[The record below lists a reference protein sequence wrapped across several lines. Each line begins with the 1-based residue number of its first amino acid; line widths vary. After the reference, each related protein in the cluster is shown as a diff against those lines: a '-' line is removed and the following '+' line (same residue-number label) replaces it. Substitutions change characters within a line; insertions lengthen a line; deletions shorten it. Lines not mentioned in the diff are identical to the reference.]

1 MESFFIFL
9 HIGICVFLVLS
20 VLLQVGKGSD
30 MGAVF
35 GGSSSTIF
43 GTTGATTFITKV
55 TTVLAIL
62 FVVSSVYLT
71 VSKKQKLSVF
81 EGVKTE
87 TTTPVVTPP
96 APPEEQKKN

>member
-1 MESFFIFL
+1 MESFFISL

-20 VLLQVGKGSD
+20 ILLQVGKGSD

-35 GGSSSTIF
+35 GGSSSTVF

-62 FVVSSVYLT
+62 FVASAVYLT
-71 VSKKQKLSVF
+71 ISKKQKASIF
-81 EGVKTE
+81 EDVKTE
-87 TTTPVVTPP
+87 SAQPLVTPP
-96 APPEEQKKN
+96 LPPAEQKKD